1 MSLAAQFDSVR
12 SLRQAKGDNFLIG
25 AHQNATP
32 VFIATMSLA
41 GVDFFQTDY
50 PLELALQGLA
60 LKLESD
66 PNQFA
71 EDLNKAKLMEHC

>member
-1 MSLAAQFDSVR
+1 
-12 SLRQAKGDNFLIG
+12 
-25 AHQNATP
+25 
-32 VFIATMSLA
+32 MSLA

-50 PLELALQGLA
+50 PLEMALQGLA